1 MFSHFM
7 MTMLLC
13 RYPIIMVNKSVN
25 ERERVYLVIFAL
37 HNEIDSIQ
45 FYSTFYTRKSDNNE
59 LLQIETLKDVLI
71 LG

>member
-1 MFSHFM
+1 M
-7 MTMLLC
+7 
-13 RYPIIMVNKSVN
+13 YPIIMVNEN
-25 ERERVYLVIFAL
+25 ECEWERERVYLVIFAL

>member
-1 MFSHFM
+1 MRM
-7 MTMLLC
+7 
-13 RYPIIMVNKSVN
+13 SVN